1 MRKSNFVALIAM
13 LAALAAL
20 SLVAGCGGGQGTGG
34 ATGLQL
40 FLADDPLDAKAVN
53 VTISRVDVS
62 KDGNGWTTVRDFT
75 SSPVTINLL
84 DYRYDGNAATPDN
97 YLLADSP
104 LEAGHYTQ
112 IRLILTKVEI
122 VDKSDTTHECLMSS
136 EDKTGLKLVGEFDV
150 SSGAKSAVLID
161 FDAAKSIVSE
171 GNGVYR
177 LKPTTRVVALQVSG
191 TVHGKVEFQGADNTS
206 VAVPVGATIT
216 AYQGETSVA
225 SALVNESDGTFGIS
239 GLVAGDYTLKLE
251 TPGYSAPD
259 TNVSVTAQGDTD
271 AGTITA
277 TATP

>member
-1 MRKSNFVALIAM
+1 MRKSNFVALITIF
-13 LAALAAL
+13 AAL
-20 SLVAGCGGGQGTGG
+20 VAMSFFIGCGGSQGTSGT
-34 ATGLQL
+34 TGLQL
-40 FLADDPLDAKAVN
+40 YLADDPLDANAVN

-62 KDGNGWTTVRDFT
+62 KDGTGWTTVRDFT

-84 DYRYDGNAATPDN
+84 DYRYDGNTATPDK

-122 VDKSDTTHECLMSS
+122 VDNSNTTYECLMSS
-136 EDKTGLKLVGEFDV
+136 QDKTGLKLVGSFDV
-150 SSGAKSAVLID
+150 VSGTKSAVLID
-161 FDAAKSIVSE
+161 FDAAKSIVAE

-177 LKPTTRVVALQVSG
+177 LKPTTRVVPLQISG
-191 TVHGKVEFQGADNTS
+191 STHGVVEFHGADNAT
-206 VAVPVGATIT
+206 VPVPGGAIIT
-216 AYQGETSVA
+216 AYQGGTSVA
-225 SALVNESDGTFGIS
+225 SALINEADGTFGIS
-239 GLVAGDYTLKLE
+239 GLVAGDYTLRLE

-277 TATP
+277 TVTP